1 MIQNEAIEN
10 ETFTQY
16 VMILD
21 KEMIENQYCGIETP
35 YSI

>member
-21 KEMIENQYCGIETP
+21 EEMIEKQYCGIETP